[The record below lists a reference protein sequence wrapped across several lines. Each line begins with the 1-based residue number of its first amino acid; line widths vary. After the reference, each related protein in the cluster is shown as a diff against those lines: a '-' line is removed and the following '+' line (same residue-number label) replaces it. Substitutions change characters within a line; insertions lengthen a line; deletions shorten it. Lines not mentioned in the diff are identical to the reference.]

1 VPYNLFNK
9 KLSYWIK
16 LTEEDEFMMRP
27 NSACYLFSIC
37 FLMVFSSHSFANS
50 GESIYKQVCANCHT
64 PGVAG
69 APKLGDKAKWA
80 VLIKEGQIQI
90 TAHGYVGIRGMP
102 AKGGKP
108 DLSVSDFAASVV
120 YMANQSGA
128 TWSNPDDA
136 MLKRIDAE
144 ILRRQAQIRK

>member
-1 VPYNLFNK
+1 ML
-9 KLSYWIK
+9 
-16 LTEEDEFMMRP
+16 RP
-27 NSACYLFSIC
+27 ITASYLFSVC
-37 FLMVFSSHSFANS
+37 ALLMSSGVSLANS
-50 GESIYKQVCANCHT
+50 GESTYQKVCASCHT

-69 APKLGDKAKWA
+69 APKLGDQAKWA
-80 VLIKEGQIQI
+80 ALIKEGQVQI

-128 TWSNPDDA
+128 SWKNPDDA
-136 MLKRIDAE
+136 MLKKIDAE
-144 ILRRQAQIRK
+144 IQRRQAQLRK

>member
-1 VPYNLFNK
+1 VPYDLFNK

-69 APKLGDKAKWA
+69 AP
-80 VLIKEGQIQI
+80 IKEGQIQI

-128 TWSNPDDA
+128 TWNNPDDA

>member
-1 VPYNLFNK
+1 
-9 KLSYWIK
+9 
-16 LTEEDEFMMRP
+16 MRS
-27 NSACYLFSIC
+27 NAAYYFFSAFAL
-37 FLMVFSSHSFANS
+37 LMFSSASLANS
-50 GESIYKQVCANCHT
+50 GESTYKQVCANCHT

-80 VLIKEGQIQI
+80 GLIKEGQVQI

-108 DLSVSDFAASVV
+108 DLSVNDFSASVV

-128 TWSNPDDA
+128 NWKSPDDA
-136 MLKRIDAE
+136 MLKKIEAE
-144 ILRRQAQIRK
+144 IQRRQVQLRK

>member
-1 VPYNLFNK
+1 ML
-9 KLSYWIK
+9 
-16 LTEEDEFMMRP
+16 RP
-27 NSACYLFSIC
+27 ITASYLFSVC
-37 FLMVFSSHSFANS
+37 ALLMSSGVSLANS
-50 GESIYKQVCANCHT
+50 GESTYQKVCASCHT

-69 APKLGDKAKWA
+69 APKLGDQAKWA
-80 VLIKEGQIQI
+80 ALIKEGQVQI

-128 TWSNPDDA
+128 SWKNPDDA
-136 MLKRIDAE
+136 ILKKIDAE
-144 ILRRQAQIRK
+144 IQRRQAQLRK

>member
-1 VPYNLFNK
+1 L
-9 KLSYWIK
+9 
-16 LTEEDEFMMRP
+16 
-27 NSACYLFSIC
+27 
-37 FLMVFSSHSFANS
+37 ANS
-50 GESIYKQVCANCHT
+50 GESTYQKVCASCHT

-69 APKLGDKAKWA
+69 APKLGDQAKWA
-80 VLIKEGQIQI
+80 ALIKEGQVQI

-128 TWSNPDDA
+128 SWKNPDDA
-136 MLKRIDAE
+136 MLKKIDAE
-144 ILRRQAQIRK
+144 IQRRQTQLRK

>member
-1 VPYNLFNK
+1 
-9 KLSYWIK
+9 
-16 LTEEDEFMMRP
+16 LTKEDEFMLRP
-27 NSACYLFSIC
+27 ITASYLFSVC
-37 FLMVFSSHSFANS
+37 TLLMSSGVSLANS
-50 GESIYKQVCANCHT
+50 GESTYQKVCASCHT

-80 VLIKEGQIQI
+80 ALIKEGQVQI
-90 TAHGYVGIRGMP
+90 TAHGYVGVRGMP

-128 TWSNPDDA
+128 SWKNPDDA
-136 MLKRIDAE
+136 MLKKIDAE
-144 ILRRQAQIRK
+144 IQRRQTQLRK